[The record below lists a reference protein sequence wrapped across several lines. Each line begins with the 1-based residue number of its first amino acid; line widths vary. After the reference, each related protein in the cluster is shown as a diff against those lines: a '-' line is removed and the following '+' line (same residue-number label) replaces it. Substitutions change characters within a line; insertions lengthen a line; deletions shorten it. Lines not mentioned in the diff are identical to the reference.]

1 MHLSLVKRYFL
12 NAYVSLQDETGNN
25 SIGCITLGEINSGTC
40 DTDKVSAITQALL
53 PCLCDYI
60 TYVSPKKVRDILAVK
75 SVEGYK
81 IAYVPD
87 ALSPYIADFNCG
99 WVGTGNG
106 VWTYE
111 KPTKSYLDVYLV
123 QAGRKYFLTLG
134 DTVGTRFRVM
144 FSTTDISAV
153 SSGTVAGIAVNTS
166 NYNNPVPNQCL
177 FYTPDEDGYLIIQ
190 KDNVGSTGIKT
201 FLYYADEI
209 S

>member
-1 MHLSLVKRYFL
+1 M
-12 NAYVSLQDETGNN
+12 
-25 SIGCITLGEINSGTC
+25 
-40 DTDKVSAITQALL
+40 

-60 TYVSPKKVRDILAVK
+60 TYVSPKKVLDILAVK
-75 SVEGYK
+75 SIEGYK

-87 ALSPYIADFNCG
+87 ALSPYIVDFNCG

-123 QAGRKYFLTLG
+123 QAGCKYFLTLG
-134 DTVGTRFRVM
+134 DTVGSRFRVM